1 MNGFKMK
8 LYVDTNI
15 LLQDLI
21 DHPDSGAVAWESF
34 RFQSQGH
41 TLVSSVLTAVEID
54 RVLLRHGGSRT
65 QITATLLRGF
75 DLLAIT
81 PAVLDLARVI
91 PMQFLK
97 TLDSLHLATAII
109 SRCDAVLTMDKQFAR
124 VCRKVGLNAV

>member
-1 MNGFKMK
+1 MK

-21 DHPDSGAVAWESF
+21 DHPDSGAVAGESF

-91 PMQFLK
+91 PVQFLN
-97 TLDSLHLATAII
+97 TLDSLHLATAVI
-109 SRCDAVLTMDKQFAR
+109 SRCDAVITMDQQLAQA
-124 VCRKVGLNAV
+124 CAEIGLAVA

>member
-1 MNGFKMK
+1 VNGFKMK

>member
-1 MNGFKMK
+1 MK

-21 DHPDSGAVAWESF
+21 DYPDSGPVAGESF
-34 RFQSQGH
+34 RFWSQGH

-54 RVLLRHGGSRT
+54 RVLLRHGGSQT

-81 PAVLDLARVI
+81 PAVIDLARVI
-91 PMQFLK
+91 PAQFLE
-97 TLDSLHLATAII
+97 TLESLHLASAII
-109 SRCDAVLTMDKQFAR
+109 SRCDAVITMDQQFAKA
-124 VCRKVGLNAV
+124 CREVGLIVV

>member
-1 MNGFKMK
+1 MK

-15 LLQDLI
+15 LLQDLM
-21 DHPDSGAVAWESF
+21 DHPDSGAVAGESF

-81 PAVLDLARVI
+81 PAVIDLARVI
-91 PMQFLK
+91 PVQFLK
-97 TLDSLHLATAII
+97 TLDSQHLATAVI
-109 SRCDAVLTMDKQFAR
+109 SRCDAVITMDQQFAR
-124 VCRKVGLNAV
+124 ACEDIGLAVA

>member
-1 MNGFKMK
+1 MK

-15 LLQDLI
+15 LLQDLM
-21 DHPDSGAVAWESF
+21 DHPDSGAVAGESF

>member
-1 MNGFKMK
+1 MK

-21 DHPDSGAVAWESF
+21 DHPDSGAVAGESF

-91 PMQFLK
+91 PVQFLK
-97 TLDSLHLATAII
+97 TLDSLHLATAVI
-109 SRCDAVLTMDKQFAR
+109 SRCDAVITMDQQLAQA
-124 VCRKVGLNAV
+124 CAEIGLAVA

>member
-1 MNGFKMK
+1 MK

>member
-1 MNGFKMK
+1 MK

-21 DHPDSGAVAWESF
+21 NHPNSSPVAEESY
-34 RFQSQGH
+34 RFQRQGH

-54 RVLLRHGGSRT
+54 RVLLRHGGSQT

-91 PMQFLK
+91 PVQFLK
-97 TLDSLHLATAII
+97 TLDSLHLATAVI
-109 SRCDAVLTMDKQFAR
+109 SRCDAVITMDQQFAR
-124 VCRKVGLNAV
+124 ACEEIGLAVA

>member
-1 MNGFKMK
+1 MK

-15 LLQDLI
+15 LLQDLM
-21 DHPDSGAVAWESF
+21 DHPDSGAVAGKSF
-34 RFQSQGH
+34 RFQSQDH

-65 QITATLLRGF
+65 QITSTLLRGF

-81 PAVLDLARVI
+81 PAVIDLARVI
-91 PMQFLK
+91 PVQFLK

-109 SRCDAVLTMDKQFAR
+109 SRCDAVITMDQQFAR
-124 VCRKVGLNAV
+124 ACREVGLNAV

>member
-1 MNGFKMK
+1 MK

-21 DHPDSGAVAWESF
+21 DHPYSGAVTGKSF
-34 RFQSQGH
+34 RFQSQDH

-65 QITATLLRGF
+65 QITETLLRGF

-81 PAVLDLARVI
+81 PAVIDLARVI
-91 PMQFLK
+91 PVQFLK

-109 SRCDAVLTMDKQFAR
+109 SRCDAVITMDQQFAR
-124 VCRKVGLNAV
+124 ACEEIGLAVA

>member
-1 MNGFKMK
+1 MK

-15 LLQDLI
+15 LLHDLI
-21 DHPDSGAVAWESF
+21 GHPDAAGFVTKSF
-34 RFQSQGH
+34 RLQNQSN
-41 TLVSSVLTAVEID
+41 TLVSSVLTVVEID

-65 QITATLLRGF
+65 QITSVLLRGL

-81 PAVLDLARVI
+81 PAVIDLARVI
-91 PMQFLK
+91 PAQFLK

-124 VCRKVGLNAV
+124 SCREVGLNAV